1 MLILHARNLS
11 LPRVVHGFFGRQGG
25 VSDGIYASLNCG
37 PGSGDDR
44 AKVIENRRRVMQT
57 FGAERAA
64 VYALPN
70 PQPQGRH
77 RHDALGDRREPAG

>member
-44 AKVIENRRRVMQT
+44 AKVIENRRRVTET
-57 FGAERAA
+57 FGAGARLLTL
-64 VYALPN
+64 YQIHSPT
-70 PQPQGRH
+70 R
-77 RHDALGDRREPAG
+77 